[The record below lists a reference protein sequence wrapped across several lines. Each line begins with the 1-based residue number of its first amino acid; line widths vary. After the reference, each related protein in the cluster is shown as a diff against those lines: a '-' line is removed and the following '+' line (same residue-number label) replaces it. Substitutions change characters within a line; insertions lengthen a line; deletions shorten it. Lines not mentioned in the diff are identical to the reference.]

1 MSNFFKKRVHS
12 FKYAFQGVATLFRE
26 TPNAIIHL
34 IMAILAIL
42 LGIFFS
48 ISTTEWLAII
58 IVIGL
63 VFAFEAINTSIE
75 TLSDFVCKQ
84 RNEAIK
90 KVKDLVAAGVLVA
103 AIAALATGILIF
115 LPKIIE
121 LFCK

>member
-90 KVKDLVAAGVLVA
+90 SERFGSCRVLVA
-103 AIAALATGILIF
+103 AIAALAIGILIF